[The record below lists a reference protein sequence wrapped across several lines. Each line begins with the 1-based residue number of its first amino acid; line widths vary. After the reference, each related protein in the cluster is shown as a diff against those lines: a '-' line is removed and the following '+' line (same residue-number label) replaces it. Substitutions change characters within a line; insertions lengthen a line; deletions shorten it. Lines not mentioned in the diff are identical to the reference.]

1 MDFKPRL
8 FEHFTRIT
16 KALGSGNRLRM
27 LELLAQ
33 GERSVENLD
42 GSADLVVG
50 ASGEDPNGS
59 PDHDSGRA
67 YLFVSRRVHS
77 VLPGPNR

>member
-1 MDFKPRL
+1 MTIDFKPRL

-33 GERSVENLD
+33 GERSVEQLA
-42 GSADLVVG
+42 GLSAMSVANTSRHLQQLRARAA
-50 ASGEDPNGS
+50 ASGAVP
-59 PDHDSGRA
+59 
-67 YLFVSRRVHS
+67 
-77 VLPGPNR
+77 